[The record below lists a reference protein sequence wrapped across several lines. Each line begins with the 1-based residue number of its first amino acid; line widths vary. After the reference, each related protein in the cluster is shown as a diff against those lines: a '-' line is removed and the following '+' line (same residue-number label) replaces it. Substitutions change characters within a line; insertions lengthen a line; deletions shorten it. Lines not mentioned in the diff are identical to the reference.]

1 MLRPR
6 PRSLTDRCRPGG
18 ERRRGGSRGLAGRVD
33 ESLDVAA
40 VGGAGGPGRPRRRS
54 AHSLTRHSAHTETHA
69 RRCDSRPRCHDTH
82 MRLVMRSYNTAPRE
96 ARRLMLG
103 GPEAERPAASPPCAV
118 RALGFNPARPAGL
131 ATPAYR
137 EMIHCHA
144 RGRMLA
150 HERPRRFDPEASIAA
165 PGEANSR
172 AASSADTRLE
182 TTLGDFSPLACAYGE
197 QSAKRAVRADGSNGQ
212 GGIGEGSPPLRSGW
226 CVRAASWLTG
236 AGAGAGAGDLAGD
249 LAGGVGDLAAGAGDL
264 AARFGLLLEAAAGAA
279 GAAAMGVGAA
289 AAGVDLLTFLKMS
302 MATRATTMTTVT
314 IKGANGLRFVSATA
328 ISLPFETTDM

>member
-1 MLRPR
+1 
-6 PRSLTDRCRPGG
+6 
-18 ERRRGGSRGLAGRVD
+18 
-33 ESLDVAA
+33 
-40 VGGAGGPGRPRRRS
+40 
-54 AHSLTRHSAHTETHA
+54 
-69 RRCDSRPRCHDTH
+69 
-82 MRLVMRSYNTAPRE
+82 MRSYNTAPRG

-118 RALGFNPARPAGL
+118 RAPGFNPARPAGL

-144 RGRMLA
+144 RDRMLA

-212 GGIGEGSPPLRSGW
+212 GGIGEGSRR
-226 CVRAASWLTG
+226 CDR
-236 AGAGAGAGDLAGD
+236 
-249 LAGGVGDLAAGAGDL
+249 
-264 AARFGLLLEAAAGAA
+264 
-279 GAAAMGVGAA
+279 
-289 AAGVDLLTFLKMS
+289 AGVLEPQAGSPVRVQARVRVTWLVTWQG
-302 MATRATTMTTVT
+302 AWVTWRRARATWPH
-314 IKGANGLRFVSATA
+314 ASAYCSRRRQVRRAQLQWVWALQRPASTY
-328 ISLPFETTDM
+328 

>member
-1 MLRPR
+1 
-6 PRSLTDRCRPGG
+6 
-18 ERRRGGSRGLAGRVD
+18 
-33 ESLDVAA
+33 
-40 VGGAGGPGRPRRRS
+40 
-54 AHSLTRHSAHTETHA
+54 
-69 RRCDSRPRCHDTH
+69 
-82 MRLVMRSYNTAPRE
+82 
-96 ARRLMLG
+96 MLG

-314 IKGANGLRFVSATA
+314 IKGANGLRFVSAVA
-328 ISLPFETTDM
+328 ISLPFETTMVDMSFELAVNMKTTKHLLCGERNVTLAKPR